1 MFIKLLF
8 FIGWLGLGIMSLA
21 GLLTSIIPKYAL
33 ILDFNSW
40 SFRGGLFAISIFYL
54 LLVVEKFTSI
64 FIKDDKGYEFT
75 SEKGTIKVSAISVN
89 NLIKEIVEEN
99 KNVKKVK
106 VTSNHGKK
114 GLKVNLSIEINT
126 LPNLS
131 KEYELIQE
139 TIISNLKEKLNI
151 EVESININTSKLIS
165 STNAVST
172 FKKTDNFNDNI
183 NKADKKENNNDD
195 VYRGEKYD
203 WFRKINIKYFS

>member
-21 GLLTSIIPKYAL
+21 GLLTSIIPKYAF

-40 SFRGGLFAISIFYL
+40 TFRGGLFAISIFYL

-75 SEKGTIKVSAISVN
+75 SEKGTIKVSALSVN

-99 KNVKKVK
+99 KHVKKVK
-106 VTSNHGKK
+106 VTSSHGKK
-114 GLKVNLSIEINT
+114 GLKVNLSMEINT

-139 TIISNLKEKLNI
+139 TIISDLKEKLNI

-165 STNAVST
+165 NTNKVSAFNKQT
-172 FKKTDNFNDNI
+172 NNDNI
-183 NKADKKENNNDD
+183 EKAEDSNDNKDD

-203 WFRKINIKYFS
+203 WFGKVDIKYFSE